1 MKIKIQHPKTYAT
14 KSVLRGK
21 LLAIHA
27 TLRKRDISNE
37 EPNFIPQIRKKT
49 KPKVSKGKE
58 TIKQREINKIEIR
71 STTGKKKNQKLTFS
85 QMKKKREGLSK

>member
-1 MKIKIQHPKTYAT
+1 MKLKIQHPKTYAT
-14 KSVLRGK
+14 KSVLRRK

-27 TLRKRDISNE
+27 TLKKRDISNE
-37 EPNFIPQIRKKT
+37 QPNFIPQIRKKT
-49 KPKVSKGKE
+49 KPKVRRGKE

-71 STTGKKKNQKLTFS
+71 STTGKKNQKLTFS

>member
-27 TLRKRDISNE
+27 TLRKRDISNA

-49 KPKVSKGKE
+49 KPKVSRGKE

-71 STTGKKKNQKLTFS
+71 STTGKKKIKN
-85 QMKKKREGLSK
+85 